1 MIFEQALFMSSDT
14 SESSNIISKS
24 SDGSTFTVLMQPALT
39 IPATAKNIKVY
50 TPETKFWYAFKNISS
65 AKANNKLYITD
76 DIGIP
81 TKYTLTIDDGLY
93 SLSELESALNY
104 QIIAAGL
111 PSGTL
116 QLTADNATGKVVFT
130 LTTGYQIYFGSN
142 SCFVLLGCT
151 SLQKIPAA
159 ALTTATYNEKAPN
172 VATFSSLTS
181 VLFHCSLISNSI
193 LNGRGSDIIASI
205 SPNVDVGSL
214 QIDRPYNVIKIPANN
229 LQNLSINQ
237 ITMSIT
243 DQLGVPLD
251 TNSETYAI
259 TVVVEYE
266 I

>member
-1 MIFEQALFMSSDT
+1 MIYEIPLFLSSDT
-14 SESSNIISKS
+14 NESSNIISKS
-24 SDGSTFTVLMQPALT
+24 SDGSTFTVLMQPSLS
-39 IPATAKNIKVY
+39 IPSTAKNIKVY

-76 DIGIP
+76 NVGIP
-81 TKYTLTIDDGLY
+81 TKYTLTVDDGLY
-93 SLSELESALNY
+93 SLSELENALNY
-104 QIIAAGL
+104 QIISAGL

-116 QLTADNATGKVVFT
+116 QLTPDNATGKVVFT

-142 SCFVLLGCT
+142 SMYTLLGCT
-151 SLQKIPAA
+151 NLQKIPAA
-159 ALTTATYNEKAPN
+159 GLTTGTYNEKAPN
-172 VATFSSLTS
+172 AATFSSLTS
-181 VLFHCSLISNSI
+181 VLFHCSLVSNSI
-193 LNGRGSDIIASI
+193 LNGRGSDVIASI

-229 LQNLSINQ
+229 LQNLTINQ
-237 ITMSIT
+237 VTISIT
-243 DQLGVPLD
+243 DQLGVLLD